1 MGFDLTVTARKAVVG
16 SLSAAMPDY
25 FGNLGARM
33 FLHPRANKSKRHW
46 ANAYK
51 GFEHRSIFV
60 DGHKIPI
67 WTRGEGQP
75 VMLVHGWER
84 DHFTMGGFVAPLL
97 QSGYQVAALDLP
109 AHGEAEGR
117 AAPLPLLA
125 KAVAAATNSLN
136 HPAIVI
142 AHSIGA
148 AMTVLAMEDYDLKP
162 LAAVLISAPSSA
174 KSYAVSQAVDI
185 GLSQNAINKMVA
197 RISTTLEAPLERFRV
212 DLALKKI
219 PTQTILIHAEDDN
232 IVPFSEAETNAAA
245 AASQTLWQPS
255 GGHNKILGD
264 AEMINRVVEW
274 LHTHQ
279 DDGVLAAQTET
290 QGTSNVVS

>member
-16 SLSAAMPDY
+16 SLSAAMPNY
-25 FGNLGARM
+25 FGNLGARL

-46 ANAYK
+46 ANAFE
-51 GFEHRSIFV
+51 GFEHHSIFV
-60 DGHKIPI
+60 DGHKVPV

-109 AHGEAEGR
+109 AHGEAEGGT
-117 AAPLPLLA
+117 APLPLLA
-125 KAVAAATNSLN
+125 KAIAAATDSLN

-148 AMTVLAMEDYDLKP
+148 AMTVLAMEDYQLKP

-174 KSYAVSQAVDI
+174 KAYAVSQATDI
-185 GLSQNAINKMVA
+185 GLSRSAIGKMVTG
-197 RISTTLEAPLERFRV
+197 ISTALGAPLERFRV
-212 DLALKKI
+212 DLALKKL
-219 PTQTILIHAEDDN
+219 PTRTILIHAKDDN

-245 AASQTLWQPS
+245 AAVQTLWQAR

-264 AEMINRVVEW
+264 AEMINQVLAW

-279 DDGVLAAQTET
+279 ATIQAET
-290 QGTSNVVS
+290 QKTSI